1 MTDARFE
8 TTMNQI
14 LTTWAAH
21 WQIPPAALIDL
32 RNRLIAD
39 IPTPTDPAVTSEA
52 AVQSA
57 VRLEASRRGCLLFR
71 NNVGAGDVR
80 TYDKNGKIISETF
93 MRWGLA
99 NDSKQLNARLKSAD
113 LIGIRPVVITP
124 CMVGRTV
131 GVFLSRE
138 VKAAG
143 WKYRGTEREQAQLR
157 WAELIISMGG
167 DAAFAVGEGTI

>member
-1 MTDARFE
+1 
-8 TTMNQI
+8 MNPDT
-14 LTTWAAH
+14 LHTWATR
-21 WQIPPAALIDL
+21 WNISPAALIDL

-57 VRLEASRRGCLLFR
+57 VRLEASRSGCLLFR
-71 NNVGAGDVR
+71 NNVGAGLMDTGSFVR
-80 TYDKNGKIISETF
+80 F
-93 MRWGLA
+93 GLA
-99 NDSKQLNARLKSAD
+99 NDSAQLNARLKSAD
-113 LIGIRPVVITP
+113 LIGIRPVVITS
-124 CMVGRTV
+124 CMVGRTI